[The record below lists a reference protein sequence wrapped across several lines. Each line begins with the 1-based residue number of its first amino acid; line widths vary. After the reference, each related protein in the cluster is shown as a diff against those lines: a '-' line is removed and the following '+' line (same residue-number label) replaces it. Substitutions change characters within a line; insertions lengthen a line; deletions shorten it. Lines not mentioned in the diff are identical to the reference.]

1 MVKGCFF
8 LLASP
13 DLSAMAVDWVIYYDL
28 FYLPPQITAKNW
40 WIYDM
45 NTNK

>member
-28 FYLPPQITAKNW
+28 FYLPPQILPR
-40 WIYDM
+40 IGGFM
-45 NTNK
+45 I